1 MQASTGQFQP
11 LPGAQNRPVPYNK
24 IWLVTVITTYQSD
37 ACLSSIGW
45 FGLSPYRSPEQDHPA
60 DLNTMS
66 GQASAHTGS
75 GSDRILIFDT
85 TLRDGEQSP
94 GASMNLAEK
103 LQVAHALKELGVDII
118 EAGFPIASP
127 GDFEAVQAIAKEVI
141 GPTICGLARCNH
153 ADIDRAGEA
162 LKANA
167 NSRIHVFLATSA
179 IHREFKLKMAKDE
192 IIKRAV
198 DGVKRALT
206 HVKDVEFS
214 PEDAARTELDFL
226 TDVVQA
232 VVDAGARTIN
242 IPDTVGYAVPEQYAS
257 CIAHLRKHVRGIEKV
272 VLSVHCHNDLGLA
285 VANSLAAVR
294 EGARQIECTING
306 LGERA
311 GNCALEEVV
320 MALRTR
326 HDYYQLNTGIQT
338 RRLYAASRL
347 VSHVTGIAVQRN
359 KAIVGQNAFAHE
371 AGIHQ
376 DGMLKERSTYEI
388 MRPEDVGVPQT
399 ELVLGKHSGR
409 AALKDRVVSLGYH
422 LTDERL
428 EKVYEAFKVLADR
441 KKVIYDADIE
451 ALCEQ
456 QVHQGEVQNAWT
468 LEAVTCNAGSAT
480 IPSAV
485 VCLWHRDGGV
495 HRDSALGDGPVD
507 AVFKAIERITGIN
520 VVLKDY
526 RIRSVTVGEDAQGEA
541 QVEVEHQGKSL
552 TGRAYSTDVIEASAL
567 AFLQVINRLSLQSA
581 AEKRIRPTENPV

>member
-1 MQASTGQFQP
+1 
-11 LPGAQNRPVPYNK
+11 
-24 IWLVTVITTYQSD
+24 
-37 ACLSSIGW
+37 
-45 FGLSPYRSPEQDHPA
+45 
-60 DLNTMS
+60 MS
-66 GQASAHTGS
+66 GQAPTTTES
-75 GSDRILIFDT
+75 GASRILIFDT
-85 TLRDGEQSP
+85 T
-94 GASMNLAEK
+94 
-103 LQVAHALKELGVDII
+103 LGVDII

-127 GDFEAVQAIAKEVI
+127 GDFEAVQAIAKEVH
-141 GPTICGLARCNH
+141 GPTICGLARCNF

-162 LKANA
+162 LKGNP

-226 TDVVQA
+226 TEVVQA

-242 IPDTVGYAVPEQYAS
+242 IPDTVGYAVPEQYAA
-257 CIAHLRKHVRGIEKV
+257 CIAHLRKHVKGVENV

-326 HDYYQLNTGIQT
+326 HDYYNLETGIQT

-409 AALKDRVVSLGYH
+409 AALKDRVSTLGYH
-422 LTDERL
+422 LTDDGL
-428 EKVYEAFKVLADR
+428 EKVYEGFKVLADR

-456 QVHQGEVQNAWT
+456 QVHQVQVQNAWT

-485 VCLWHRDGGV
+485 ICLWDRDGVV

-541 QVEVEHQGKSL
+541 LVEVEYEGKSL

-567 AFLQVINRLSLQSA
+567 AFLQVINRLTLQSA